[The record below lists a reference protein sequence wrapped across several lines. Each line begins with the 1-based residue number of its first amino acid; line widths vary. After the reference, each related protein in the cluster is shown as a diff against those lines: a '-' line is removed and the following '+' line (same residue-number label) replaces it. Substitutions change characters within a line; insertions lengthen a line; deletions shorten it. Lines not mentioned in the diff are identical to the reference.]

1 MPLSGLELE
10 TSGFDTMLGFM
21 HQPSE
26 PKSLS
31 YWEEVGYPLI
41 LHNTYQ
47 GVPLE
52 HEHINLAVVQ
62 LLY

>member
-1 MPLSGLELE
+1 
-10 TSGFDTMLGFM
+10 M